1 MSSLVTASER
11 SVGGKITRSGLETRT
26 ARPAAFTLVA
36 SALAMRS
43 AKQVEL
49 VPVVGDAAGAVAL
62 LVAGQALVEVAAVV
76 GGGDA
81 EVEPALAVGARA
93 LDQGV
98 DEQVHGAQLAAALG
112 RPDVLDVV
120 EDRSAVD
127 HDAGDVLDD
136 VERDRV
142 RKTAGQQGQLV
153 GTVGGGGAV
162 SRQGLLLDRH
172 EGGEVVASVR
182 LQPALA
188 RLLQGRL
195 AALAVRGR
203 LGQVDGGCQIP
214 S

>member
-26 ARPAAFTLVA
+26 SRPAASTFTA
-36 SALAMRS
+36 SDLAMRS
-43 AKQVEL
+43 AKHLQLEL
-49 VPVVGDAAGAVAL
+49 VPLVGDAAGPVAL

-81 EVEPALAVGARA
+81 EVEPALAVGAGAR
-93 LDQGV
+93 DQGV
-98 DEQVHGAQLAAALG
+98 DEEVHGAHLAAALG

-127 HDAGDVLDD
+127 HDAGDVLHD

-172 EGGEVVASVR
+172 EGVEVVASVR

-188 RLLQGRL
+188 RL
-195 AALAVRGR
+195 
-203 LGQVDGGCQIP
+203 
-214 S
+214 